1 MDADYDKHIKISK
14 GLVVKKE
21 EILSNSIIP
30 KEIIRSVKETPYY
43 LLIFII
49 REEIIKINLFPID
62 TNNIKKIL
70 INLVEFSPELVNAI
84 SENLKQ
90 LQLKDHILFTTGI
103 CYSEEACYY
112 ESYLNLKNI
121 ENGEKILNEI
131 ENAFKNLPKVLK
143 VIIEDIATI

>member
-1 MDADYDKHIKISK
+1 M
-14 GLVVKKE
+14 KE
-21 EILSNSIIP
+21 
-30 KEIIRSVKETPYY
+30 KPYY

-112 ESYLNLKNI
+112 ESYLNLENV

-131 ENAFKNLPKVLK
+131 EKAFKNLPKVLK